1 MIVSR
6 TTQDALMELIKMCFI
21 ENRVLDRLVS
31 VLGVQFACNNSADL
45 IHHGIAHYF
54 PALSDNIGE
63 LCLERYN
70 IPVEYGATPS
80 AFENYSSVTEIIS
93 TLENRVIDFQTA
105 FMGVCKIAFEN
116 NDIHVFADLQ
126 HLLEDYNKIVEQA
139 ILLQDKIAGYGENN
153 RMSFDSHIKEH
164 FWILGDK

>member
-1 MIVSR
+1 MIVSKP
-6 TTQDALMELIKMCFI
+6 TQDALMEIIKMCFI
-21 ENRVLDRLVS
+21 ENRHLDRLVS
-31 VLGVQFACNNSADL
+31 VLGVKFACNNSADL

-93 TLENRVIDFQTA
+93 TLENRIIDFQTA

-116 NDIHVFADLQ
+116 NDIHVFTDLQ
-126 HLLEDYNKIVEQA
+126 HLLEDYNKVVEQV
-139 ILLQDKIAGYGENN
+139 ILLQDKIAIYGEDKIA
-153 RMSFDSHIKEH
+153 SYDAHIREH
-164 FWILGDK
+164 FWILGG